1 MNLSLTMLDSLISLL
16 KVVDLTPLDGI
27 MVVVCTALIFV
38 LHRIL
43 ANSVFSPLL
52 EHVEQRESLTSGALL
67 AASQMR
73 QKTDALRSRFDEAI
87 FKARVEG
94 NQKATEIVSAAK
106 DQAAK
111 IIRDAEGDAAREI
124 QAGRDAIAKQ
134 IAQANQAAEKEAQD
148 LAGRLAAQVDTQL
161 AAN

>member
-1 MNLSLTMLDSLISLL
+1 MLDSIVGLL
-16 KVVDLTPLDGI
+16 KVVDLTPLDGV
-27 MVVVCTALIFV
+27 MALVGTVLIFL
-38 LHRIL
+38 LHRVL

-73 QKTDALRSRFDEAI
+73 QKTEALKARFDEAM

-94 NQKATEIVSAAK
+94 NQKAAEIVSAAK

-111 IIRDAEGDAAREI
+111 IIRDAENDAAREI
-124 QAGRDAIAKQ
+124 QAGREAIAKQ
-134 IAQANQAAEKEAQD
+134 ISQANQAAEKEAQD

>member
-1 MNLSLTMLDSLISLL
+1 MLDSLVGLL
-16 KVVDLTPLDGI
+16 KVIDLSPLDGV
-27 MVVVCTALIFV
+27 MVLVGTVLIFV

-52 EHVEQRESLTSGALL
+52 EHVEARESLTSGALL

-73 QKTDALRSRFDEAI
+73 QKTDALKSRFDDAM

-94 NQKATEIVSAAK
+94 NQKAAEIVSAAK
-106 DQAAK
+106 EKAAQV
-111 IIRDAEGDAAREI
+111 IRDAENEAAREI

-134 IAQANQAAEKEAQD
+134 IAQANQAAEQEAQD